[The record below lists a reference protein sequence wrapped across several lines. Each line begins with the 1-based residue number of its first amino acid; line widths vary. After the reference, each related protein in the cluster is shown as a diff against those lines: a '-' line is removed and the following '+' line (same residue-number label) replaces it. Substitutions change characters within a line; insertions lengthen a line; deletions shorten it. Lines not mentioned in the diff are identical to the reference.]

1 MIVCG
6 LPILRVQAIVGYK
19 ADMRWGLGSPI
30 ISQKEMSEWMA
41 QECERRALR
50 VCWGQECMCL
60 ICRAWIV
67 QARLWLPRPAGSRVL
82 LPSFLILRVLYPAV
96 CSGNTFSTLYDTCFS
111 PKDCW
116 CSGIGLHPPYQ
127 KDCFQ
132 RRESF
137 VPCQFWLY
145 VLLAPTQPA
154 VSFFVISVI
163 SHGEAKSA
171 ITVDLSWSTLPSS

>member
-82 LPSFLILRVLYPAV
+82 LSFISNPPSFISRGMLGEYLFDALWYVFFTKGLLMLGNRASFPLSKGLFPAAEVFCALSVL
-96 CSGNTFSTLYDTCFS
+96 TLCFAGAGPTC
-111 PKDCW
+111 W
-116 CSGIGLHPPYQ
+116 
-127 KDCFQ
+127 
-132 RRESF
+132 
-137 VPCQFWLY
+137 
-145 VLLAPTQPA
+145 
-154 VSFFVISVI
+154 
-163 SHGEAKSA
+163 
-171 ITVDLSWSTLPSS
+171 